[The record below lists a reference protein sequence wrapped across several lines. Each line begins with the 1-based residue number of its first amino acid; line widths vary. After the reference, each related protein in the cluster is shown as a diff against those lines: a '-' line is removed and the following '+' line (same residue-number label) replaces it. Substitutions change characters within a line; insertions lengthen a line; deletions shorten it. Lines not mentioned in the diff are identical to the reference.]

1 MKKLLMRLK
10 KEQMGYQ
17 NFDELEVCKKVS
29 ELKNEIFAS
38 IKSFLPEEKIRLCNQ
53 LFRSSRSVATQVV

>member
-29 ELKNEIFAS
+29 ELKNEIFALV
-38 IKSFLPEEKIRLCNQ
+38 KSFPQVEKFRFCNQ
-53 LFRSSRSVATQVV
+53 LVRSSRSVATQVV